1 MVEKIIFLVEKIL
14 NLISKPITSIHRSI
28 QLFTHRSFEKSL
40 TMKELYSQWLRIQ
53 CESWMKESLPE
64 LFQGYYK
71 RAKKLVVAQEE
82 NAGVEEECLLSQI
95 DVSVGP
101 WLGVYFHFKEPGE
114 RICPLEK
121 CSLSQLREHGN
132 LVLIVRCVEDFKT
145 LMQNYF
151 YSYINSSVLSYAAK
165 SA

>member
-1 MVEKIIFLVEKIL
+1 
-14 NLISKPITSIHRSI
+14 
-28 QLFTHRSFEKSL
+28 
-40 TMKELYSQWLRIQ
+40 MKEFYSHWLRIQ
-53 CESWMKESLPE
+53 CESWMKENQPE

-71 RAKKLVVAQEE
+71 RVKKLFETSTEASDTEH
-82 NAGVEEECLLSQI
+82 ECLLSQI
-95 DVSVGP
+95 EVSIGP
-101 WLGVYFHFKEPGE
+101 WLGVYFQFKEPGE

-121 CSLSQLREHGN
+121 GNLSQLREQGN

-151 YSYINSSVLSYAAK
+151 YAYVQVSAYAIK